1 MKKPRITVIG
11 GGTGIPVILRSLR
24 HKDVDITAVVTVAD
38 DGGSSGDLRDIMQL
52 TPPGDLRNVLVAMS
66 DMPKLYERVFQYRF
80 DKTDGALAGHPLG
93 NLIIALT
100 KFFHVTGKIYPA
112 SETALTL
119 HAVFQDGHEVA
130 GESSIAQYDGM
141 IERVYVTN
149 TYNDEEPK
157 ASRKVVDAIMNS
169 DMIVLGPGSL
179 YTSIL
184 PNLVIPEIRQALIET
199 KADVTYICNIMT
211 QYGETEQFSD
221 ADHVAVLNR
230 HLGSD
235 VIDNVLVNIKK
246 VPKEYMASNKFDEY
260 LVQVEHDFEGLRRE
274 AKTVVSSNFLRL
286 ENGGAF
292 HHGDLVVDELMH
304 LVRNKS

>member
-1 MKKPRITVIG
+1 M
-11 GGTGIPVILRSLR
+11 
-24 HKDVDITAVVTVAD
+24 
-38 DGGSSGDLRDIMQL
+38 
-52 TPPGDLRNVLVAMS
+52 
-66 DMPKLYERVFQYRF
+66 
-80 DKTDGALAGHPLG
+80 
-93 NLIIALT
+93 
-100 KFFHVTGKIYPA
+100 
-112 SETALTL
+112 TL

-246 VPKEYMASNKFDEY
+246 VPKEYM
-260 LVQVEHDFEGLRRE
+260 LVINLMNTLFRLSMILR
-274 AKTVVSSNFLRL
+274 AYVVKLKQLCLLIFC
-286 ENGGAF
+286 
-292 HHGDLVVDELMH
+292 DLKMVVP
-304 LVRNKS
+304 STW

>member
-1 MKKPRITVIG
+1 M
-11 GGTGIPVILRSLR
+11 
-24 HKDVDITAVVTVAD
+24 
-38 DGGSSGDLRDIMQL
+38 
-52 TPPGDLRNVLVAMS
+52 
-66 DMPKLYERVFQYRF
+66 
-80 DKTDGALAGHPLG
+80 
-93 NLIIALT
+93 
-100 KFFHVTGKIYPA
+100 
-112 SETALTL
+112 
-119 HAVFQDGHEVA
+119 
-130 GESSIAQYDGM
+130 
-141 IERVYVTN
+141 
-149 TYNDEEPK
+149 
-157 ASRKVVDAIMNS
+157 
-169 DMIVLGPGSL
+169 
-179 YTSIL
+179 
-184 PNLVIPEIRQALIET
+184 
-199 KADVTYICNIMT
+199 TYICNIMT